1 MNSLIDDG
9 STGGQLCNQTTS
21 PTGNLASTDERRDVG
36 HMTGSGLRVDNSG
49 ESPKIKMNR
58 ESASE
63 TAKTGEFPLPRRK
76 QHDQRDPM
84 FPEIVSNRSS
94 ITLNNGTG
102 ASKLLQNGT
111 DMARR
116 P

>member
-1 MNSLIDDG
+1 MAG
-9 STGGQLCNQTTS
+9 S
-21 PTGNLASTDERRDVG
+21 R
-36 HMTGSGLRVDNSG
+36 LRVDNSG
-49 ESPKIKMNR
+49 ESPTIKANR
-58 ESASE
+58 ELASE

-76 QHDQRDPM
+76 KNDQRDPM

-102 ASKLLQNGT
+102 GSKLMHNGA
-111 DMARR
+111 DIARR